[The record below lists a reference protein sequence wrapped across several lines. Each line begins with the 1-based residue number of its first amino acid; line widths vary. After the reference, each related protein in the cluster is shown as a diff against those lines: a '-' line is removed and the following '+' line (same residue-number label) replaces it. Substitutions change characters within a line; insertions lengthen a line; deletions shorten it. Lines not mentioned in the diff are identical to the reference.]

1 MLMYNKSM
9 VKRGGA
15 RRASG
20 FTIIE
25 VMLSL
30 AISGMVLVGALLGV
44 SSTISRNRYRD
55 VVESTAALLRNQY
68 DLVSRYL
75 W

>member
-1 MLMYNKSM
+1 MLMYNKNM
-9 VKRGGA
+9 TKRGGA

-30 AISGMVLVGALLGV
+30 AVSGLVLVGALIGV
-44 SSTISRNRYRD
+44 SSTIARQRYRD
-55 VVESTAALLRNQY
+55 VIETTASLLRQQY
-68 DLVSRYL
+68 E
-75 W
+75 